1 MVRRSKKDDDYI
13 GPSRG
18 WVGLF
23 HKFMMLLLFPLRKPL
38 WFLLIVA
45 VLFLAPTFRG
55 VRPAEVHLWY
65 GRHIAGLT
73 SRVSELFGGKAREVV
88 PGLKEISQAVE
99 TTVAEGVNSFSETAV
114 SEPAAPQLVPQPPR
128 KVRRQVFERA
138 EDAPAKASVPAAEPA
153 PRTET
158 IRRPHPA
165 TKSVAAKPRQLPN
178 LRYLSAPETVSGVPV
193 VINANELRVA
203 GQMMF
208 LYGIFVQPASQKG
221 LDGALY
227 LRRLLEDKTVECEIN
242 AYTYQNIATAICTLD
257 GVNLNRRM
265 VERGYSQNV
274 ALD

>member
-1 MVRRSKKDDDYI
+1 MEALNNMVRRSKKNDDYI

-18 WVGLF
+18 WVRVF

-38 WFLLIVA
+38 WFLLIAA
-45 VLFLAPTFRG
+45 VLFLTPTFRG
-55 VRPAEVHLWY
+55 IKPAEVHLWY

-73 SRVSELFGGKAREVV
+73 SRVSELFGGKAQEIM
-88 PGLKEISQAVE
+88 PGLKKISQTVE

-114 SEPAAPQLVPQPPR
+114 SEATAPQLVPQPPR
-128 KVRRQVFERA
+128 KVRRQVFERV
-138 EDAPAKASVPAAEPA
+138 EDASAPTVEPA
-153 PRTET
+153 TGT
-158 IRRPHPA
+158 G
-165 TKSVAAKPRQLPN
+165 TKTVAAAPRQLPN
-178 LRYLSAPETVSGVPV
+178 LHYLNVPEIVSGVPV

-203 GQMMF
+203 GQTMF

-227 LRRLLEDKTVECEIN
+227 LRQLLEDKTVECKIN

-257 GVNLNRRM
+257 GINLNRRM
-265 VERGYSQNV
+265 VEHGYSQNV